1 MCDDTETTH
10 RNRHAQRRKIKG
22 TGSSVFTP
30 RYTPLQLPSLDPLGP
45 IATSTL
51 DNHAMEPV
59 LFAAVLMLFITK
71 FTALTAVT
79 VYFINS

>member
-1 MCDDTETTH
+1 MTCNSHTAIVM
-10 RNRHAQRRKIKG
+10 RNDARSRARD
-22 TGSSVFTP
+22 
-30 RYTPLQLPSLDPLGP
+30 LPSSLLDIPRSNLPSFDPLGP
-45 IATSTL
+45 IATSNL

-71 FTALTAVT
+71 FTALTAVG